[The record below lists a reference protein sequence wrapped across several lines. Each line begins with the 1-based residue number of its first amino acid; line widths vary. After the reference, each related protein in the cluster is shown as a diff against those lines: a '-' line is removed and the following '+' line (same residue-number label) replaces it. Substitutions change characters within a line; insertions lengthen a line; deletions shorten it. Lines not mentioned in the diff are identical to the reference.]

1 MVDEHLLTQQQMEA
15 IQKNGFKTEMFGFHR
30 AQVLSYLESL
40 SQQYAQQEAE
50 LRARAEELQAQV
62 LSAQNMLRESSA
74 RENALTVS
82 RDEQARRVHMAQ
94 AETQAFRAELL
105 STREEI
111 HTLHAKLEETEKS
124 LTALQKERDELL
136 ASNDGMAAQ
145 LQQVRDSLA
154 QQRARADQESRRA
167 KEEMVS
173 AQIRAAE
180 LAQKAN
186 AQAQKTLEKAKTDAE
201 QLLQDADAKA
211 SVRMEQ
217 ANEQA
222 ELIVARAHSEKSQM
236 RDMVARSA
244 DDIAASVKVLKAQL
258 AAVDEKIVTA
268 ANDLQRATDGIA
280 AALANAERDLQTLG
294 AKMKEF
300 PGRAPERA
308 AVEVKPAF
316 SQPAAAEQVDVQAP
330 AASAAA
336 QPVLSEERAG
346 ASDAGKQPDIFE
358 QPAVAASGS
367 AAEDPFFDVLSKIE
381 ETQAMPEEADPVPS
395 LSRPVENR
403 AAVQAASASAGQEAW
418 PGARVRPA
426 GQRVPGQRP
435 AAYRPV
441 HARKKRTFL
450 DTLAD
455 LPALNRI
462 KRRMR
467 YVD

>member
-1 MVDEHLLTQQQMEA
+1 MDEHLLTQQQMEA

-236 RDMVARSA
+236 RDMVTRSA

-455 LPALNRI
+455 LLR
-462 KRRMR
+462 
-467 YVD
+467 

>member
-1 MVDEHLLTQQQMEA
+1 MDEHLLTQQQMEA

-62 LSAQNMLRESSA
+62 LSTQNMLRESSA

-336 QPVLSEERAG
+336 QPVLSEERAE

-367 AAEDPFFDVLSKIE
+367 ATEDPFFDVLSKIE

-455 LPALNRI
+455 LLR
-462 KRRMR
+462 
-467 YVD
+467 

>member
-1 MVDEHLLTQQQMEA
+1 MDEHLLTQQQMEA

-381 ETQAMPEEADPVPS
+381 EPHAMPEEAGPGPS

-455 LPALNRI
+455 LLR
-462 KRRMR
+462 
-467 YVD
+467 

>member
-62 LSAQNMLRESSA
+62 LSTQNMLRESSA

-336 QPVLSEERAG
+336 QPVLSEERAE

-367 AAEDPFFDVLSKIE
+367 AAEDPFFDVLSQIE

-455 LPALNRI
+455 LLR
-462 KRRMR
+462 
-467 YVD
+467 

>member
-1 MVDEHLLTQQQMEA
+1 MDEHLLTQQQMEA

-62 LSAQNMLRESSA
+62 LSTQNMLRESSA

-336 QPVLSEERAG
+336 QPVLSEERAE

-381 ETQAMPEEADPVPS
+381 KTHAMPEEADPVPS

-455 LPALNRI
+455 LLR
-462 KRRMR
+462 
-467 YVD
+467 

>member
-62 LSAQNMLRESSA
+62 LSTQNMLRESSA

-336 QPVLSEERAG
+336 QPVLSEERAE

-367 AAEDPFFDVLSKIE
+367 ATEDPFFDVLSKIE

-455 LPALNRI
+455 LLR
-462 KRRMR
+462 
-467 YVD
+467 

>member
-258 AAVDEKIVTA
+258 AAVDEKIITA

-336 QPVLSEERAG
+336 QPVLSEERAE

-381 ETQAMPEEADPVPS
+381 ETHAMPEEADPVPS

-455 LPALNRI
+455 LLR
-462 KRRMR
+462 
-467 YVD
+467 

>member
-1 MVDEHLLTQQQMEA
+1 MDEHLLTQQQMEA

-82 RDEQARRVHMAQ
+82 RDEQARHVHMAQ

-186 AQAQKTLEKAKTDAE
+186 ADAE

-336 QPVLSEERAG
+336 QPALSEERAE

-367 AAEDPFFDVLSKIE
+367 AAEDPFFDVLSQIE

-395 LSRPVENR
+395 LSRPMENR

-418 PGARVRPA
+418 SAARVRPA

-455 LPALNRI
+455 LLR
-462 KRRMR
+462 
-467 YVD
+467 

>member
-316 SQPAAAEQVDVQAP
+316 SQAAAAEQVDVQAP

-455 LPALNRI
+455 LLR
-462 KRRMR
+462 
-467 YVD
+467 

>member
-336 QPVLSEERAG
+336 QPVLSEERAE

-367 AAEDPFFDVLSKIE
+367 AAEDPFFDVLSQIE

-455 LPALNRI
+455 LLR
-462 KRRMR
+462 
-467 YVD
+467 

>member
-1 MVDEHLLTQQQMEA
+1 MDEHLLTQQQMEA

-94 AETQAFRAELL
+94 AETQAFRAELI

-222 ELIVARAHSEKSQM
+222 ELIVARAHSEKSQR

-258 AAVDEKIVTA
+258 AAVDEKIITA

-336 QPVLSEERAG
+336 QPVLSEERAE

-455 LPALNRI
+455 LLR
-462 KRRMR
+462 
-467 YVD
+467 

>member
-316 SQPAAAEQVDVQAP
+316 SQPAAAKQVDVQAP

-336 QPVLSEERAG
+336 QPVLSEERAE

-455 LPALNRI
+455 LLR
-462 KRRMR
+462 
-467 YVD
+467 

>member
-1 MVDEHLLTQQQMEA
+1 MDEHLLTQQQMEA

-62 LSAQNMLRESSA
+62 LSTQNMLRESSA

-308 AVEVKPAF
+308 AVEVKPVF
-316 SQPAAAEQVDVQAP
+316 SQPAAAEQVDVHAP

-336 QPVLSEERAG
+336 QPVLSEERAE

-381 ETQAMPEEADPVPS
+381 ETHAMPEEADPVPS

-403 AAVQAASASAGQEAW
+403 AAVQAAW
-418 PGARVRPA
+418 PGARVPPA

-455 LPALNRI
+455 LLR
-462 KRRMR
+462 
-467 YVD
+467 

>member
-62 LSAQNMLRESSA
+62 LSTQNMLRESSA

-316 SQPAAAEQVDVQAP
+316 SQPAAAEQVDVQAL

-455 LPALNRI
+455 LLR
-462 KRRMR
+462 
-467 YVD
+467 

>member
-1 MVDEHLLTQQQMEA
+1 MDEHLLTQQQMEA

-336 QPVLSEERAG
+336 QPVLSEERAE

-381 ETQAMPEEADPVPS
+381 ETHAMPEEADPVPS
-395 LSRPVENR
+395 LSRSVENR

-455 LPALNRI
+455 LLR
-462 KRRMR
+462 
-467 YVD
+467 

>member
-62 LSAQNMLRESSA
+62 LSTQNMLRESSA

-381 ETQAMPEEADPVPS
+381 ETHAMPEEADPVPS

-455 LPALNRI
+455 LLR
-462 KRRMR
+462 
-467 YVD
+467 

>member
-308 AVEVKPAF
+308 AVEVKPVF

-381 ETQAMPEEADPVPS
+381 ETHAMPEEADPVPS

-455 LPALNRI
+455 LLR
-462 KRRMR
+462 
-467 YVD
+467 

>member
-62 LSAQNMLRESSA
+62 LSTQNMLRESSA

-336 QPVLSEERAG
+336 QPVLSEERAE

-381 ETQAMPEEADPVPS
+381 ETHAMPEDADPVPS

-403 AAVQAASASAGQEAW
+403 AAVQVASASAGQEAW

-455 LPALNRI
+455 LLR
-462 KRRMR
+462 
-467 YVD
+467 

>member
-1 MVDEHLLTQQQMEA
+1 MDEHLLTQQQMEA

-62 LSAQNMLRESSA
+62 LSTQNMLRESSA

-336 QPVLSEERAG
+336 QPVLSEERAE

-381 ETQAMPEEADPVPS
+381 ETHAMPEDADPVPS

-403 AAVQAASASAGQEAW
+403 AAVQVASASAGQEAW

-455 LPALNRI
+455 LLR
-462 KRRMR
+462 
-467 YVD
+467 

>member
-1 MVDEHLLTQQQMEA
+1 MDEHLLTQQQMEA

-30 AQVLSYLESL
+30 AQVLSYLESP

-336 QPVLSEERAG
+336 QPVLSEERAE

-455 LPALNRI
+455 LLR
-462 KRRMR
+462 
-467 YVD
+467 

>member
-1 MVDEHLLTQQQMEA
+1 MDEHLLTQQQMEA

-180 LAQKAN
+180 LAQKDN

-258 AAVDEKIVTA
+258 AAVDEKIITA

-336 QPVLSEERAG
+336 QPVLSEERAE

-455 LPALNRI
+455 LLR
-462 KRRMR
+462 
-467 YVD
+467 

>member
-1 MVDEHLLTQQQMEA
+1 MDEHPLTQQQMEA

-336 QPVLSEERAG
+336 QPVLSEERAE

-358 QPAVAASGS
+358 QPVVAASGS

-455 LPALNRI
+455 LLR
-462 KRRMR
+462 
-467 YVD
+467 

>member
-1 MVDEHLLTQQQMEA
+1 MDEHLLTQQQMEA

-62 LSAQNMLRESSA
+62 LSTQNMLRESSA

-381 ETQAMPEEADPVPS
+381 ETHAMPEEADPVPS

-455 LPALNRI
+455 LLR
-462 KRRMR
+462 
-467 YVD
+467 

>member
-1 MVDEHLLTQQQMEA
+1 MDEHLLTQQQMEA

-62 LSAQNMLRESSA
+62 LSTQNMLRESSA

-336 QPVLSEERAG
+336 QPVLSEERAE

-381 ETQAMPEEADPVPS
+381 ETHAMPEDADPVPS

-455 LPALNRI
+455 LLR
-462 KRRMR
+462 
-467 YVD
+467 

>member
-62 LSAQNMLRESSA
+62 LSTQNMLRESSA

-336 QPVLSEERAG
+336 QPVLSEERAE

-381 ETQAMPEEADPVPS
+381 ETHAMPEEADPVPS

-455 LPALNRI
+455 LLR
-462 KRRMR
+462 
-467 YVD
+467 

>member
-1 MVDEHLLTQQQMEA
+1 MDEHLLTQQQMEA

-94 AETQAFRAELL
+94 AETQAFRAELI

-258 AAVDEKIVTA
+258 AAVDEKIITA

-336 QPVLSEERAG
+336 QPVLSEERAE

-455 LPALNRI
+455 LLR
-462 KRRMR
+462 
-467 YVD
+467 

>member
-381 ETQAMPEEADPVPS
+381 ETHAMPEEADPVPS

-455 LPALNRI
+455 LLR
-462 KRRMR
+462 
-467 YVD
+467 

>member
-1 MVDEHLLTQQQMEA
+1 MDEHLLTQQQMEA

-336 QPVLSEERAG
+336 QPVLSEERAE
-346 ASDAGKQPDIFE
+346 APDAGKQPDIFE

-455 LPALNRI
+455 LLR
-462 KRRMR
+462 
-467 YVD
+467 

>member
-308 AVEVKPAF
+308 AVEVKPVF

-336 QPVLSEERAG
+336 QPVLSEERAE

-381 ETQAMPEEADPVPS
+381 ETHAMPEEADPVPS

-455 LPALNRI
+455 LLR
-462 KRRMR
+462 
-467 YVD
+467 

>member
-1 MVDEHLLTQQQMEA
+1 MDEHLLTQQQMEA

-222 ELIVARAHSEKSQM
+222 DLIVARAHSEKSQM

-336 QPVLSEERAG
+336 QPVLSEERAE

-381 ETQAMPEEADPVPS
+381 ETHAMPEEADPVPS

-455 LPALNRI
+455 LLR
-462 KRRMR
+462 
-467 YVD
+467 

>member
-336 QPVLSEERAG
+336 QPVLSEERAE

-426 GQRVPGQRP
+426 GQWVPGQRP

-455 LPALNRI
+455 LLR
-462 KRRMR
+462 
-467 YVD
+467 

>member
-1 MVDEHLLTQQQMEA
+1 MDEHLLTQQQMEA

-336 QPVLSEERAG
+336 QPVLSEERAE

-381 ETQAMPEEADPVPS
+381 ETHAMPEEADPVPS

-455 LPALNRI
+455 LLR
-462 KRRMR
+462 
-467 YVD
+467 

>member
-1 MVDEHLLTQQQMEA
+1 MDEHLLTQQQMEA

-244 DDIAASVKVLKAQL
+244 DDITASVKVLKAQL

-455 LPALNRI
+455 LLR
-462 KRRMR
+462 
-467 YVD
+467 

>member
-336 QPVLSEERAG
+336 QPVLSEERAE

-381 ETQAMPEEADPVPS
+381 ETHAMPEEADPVPS

-455 LPALNRI
+455 LLR
-462 KRRMR
+462 
-467 YVD
+467 

>member
-222 ELIVARAHSEKSQM
+222 ELIVARAHSEKSQI

-336 QPVLSEERAG
+336 QPVLSEERAE

-367 AAEDPFFDVLSKIE
+367 AAEDPFFDVLSQIE
-381 ETQAMPEEADPVPS
+381 ETHAMPEEADPVPS

-418 PGARVRPA
+418 PAARVRPA

-455 LPALNRI
+455 LLR
-462 KRRMR
+462 
-467 YVD
+467 

>member
-1 MVDEHLLTQQQMEA
+1 MDEHLLTQQQMEA

-236 RDMVARSA
+236 RDMVSRSA

-455 LPALNRI
+455 LLR
-462 KRRMR
+462 
-467 YVD
+467 

>member
-1 MVDEHLLTQQQMEA
+1 MVGEHLLTQQQMEA

-336 QPVLSEERAG
+336 QPVLSEERAE
-346 ASDAGKQPDIFE
+346 ASDTGKQPDIFE

-455 LPALNRI
+455 LLR
-462 KRRMR
+462 
-467 YVD
+467 